1 MNKTTVFSWTMII
14 GLFLFAGVAN
24 AAEKFAFVDLTK
36 IFSEYSKTK
45 EYDKTLGN
53 KQSVYESER
62 DKMVNDIKGF
72 QDKINLLSE
81 KEKETKKGDLEKKI
95 KDLQEFDRQ
104 KQGDLRKEQDERM
117 KELLK
122 DINDVVK
129 QYAEKEAY
137 TMVFNDRALVY
148 QDKSMDI
155 TAKII
160 EALNKD
166 KSPKK

>member
-14 GLFLFAGVAN
+14 SLFLLAGVAS

-36 IFSEYSKTK
+36 IFSEYNKTK
-45 EYDKTLGN
+45 EYDKTLGD
-53 KQSVYESER
+53 KQGVYEAER
-62 DKMVNDIKGF
+62 EKMVNDIKSF

-81 KEKETKKGDLEKKI
+81 KEKEAKKGDLEKKI

-129 QYAEKEAY
+129 QQAEKEGY

-155 TAKII
+155 TPKII

-166 KSPKK
+166 KSTKK

>member
-1 MNKTTVFSWTMII
+1 MNKTAVFSWTMII
-14 GLFLFAGVAN
+14 SLFLLAGAAN

-36 IFSEYSKTK
+36 IFSEYGKTK
-45 EYDKTLGN
+45 EYDKTLGD
-53 KQSVYESER
+53 KQSVYEAER
-62 DKMVNDIKGF
+62 DKKVADIKGF

-81 KEKETKKGDLEKKI
+81 KEKETKKGDLENKI
-95 KDLQEFDRQ
+95 KELQEFDRQ

-129 QYAEKEAY
+129 QYAEKENY

-148 QDKSMDI
+148 QDKSLDI
-155 TAKII
+155 TPKII
-160 EALNKD
+160 ETLNKD
-166 KSPKK
+166 KSSKK